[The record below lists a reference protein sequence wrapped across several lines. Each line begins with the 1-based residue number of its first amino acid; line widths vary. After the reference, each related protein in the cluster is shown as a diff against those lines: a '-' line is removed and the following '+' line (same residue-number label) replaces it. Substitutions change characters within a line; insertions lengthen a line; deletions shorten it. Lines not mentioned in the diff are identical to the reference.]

1 MNDLRGRLASVLIGI
16 ATALVIVTASVT
28 PFLSQRWVSFA
39 QDRAQVTA
47 WTGFTHEQ
55 VDAITA
61 SILHDLIF
69 GPPAFDVEVDGVP
82 VLKEREQQHMRDVRT
97 VFGGLYVAAALSVV
111 VLLVASRRRDRVRLW
126 GAVKGGSIG
135 LIVGTAVLG
144 VVGFVA
150 FDQLFEVFH
159 EIFFPAGSY
168 DFDPA
173 TDRLV
178 QLFPFQF
185 WEESAMAVGV
195 VIIVVAALVAWVA
208 RRRGARARAQLASAV
223 PSVAPVAATSDAG

>member
-1 MNDLRGRLASVLIGI
+1 
-16 ATALVIVTASVT
+16 
-28 PFLSQRWVSFA
+28 
-39 QDRAQVTA
+39 
-47 WTGFTHEQ
+47 
-55 VDAITA
+55 
-61 SILHDLIF
+61 
-69 GPPAFDVEVDGVP
+69 
-82 VLKEREQQHMRDVRT
+82 
-97 VFGGLYVAAALSVV
+97 LYVAAALSVV
-111 VLLVASRRRDRVRLW
+111 VLLIASRRRDRVRLW

-185 WEESAMAVGV
+185 WEESAMAVGA
-195 VIIVVAALVAWVA
+195 VIIVVAAIVAWVA
-208 RRRGARARAQLASAV
+208 RRRAVKARARLASPASAV
-223 PSVAPVAATSDAG
+223 APAAVTSDAG

>member
-111 VLLVASRRRDRVRLW
+111 VLLVASRWRDRVRLW

-159 EIFFPAGSY
+159 QIFFPAGSY

-185 WEESAMAVGV
+185 WEESAMAVGA

-208 RRRGARARAQLASAV
+208 RRRVANARSRLARPA
-223 PSVAPVAATSDAG
+223 PSVAPATASPDAG